1 MRRRITAHNWYICC
15 QVAQQDLKAAKD
27 ETSMKEQEFHKELN
41 TARKL
46 AQLYKEAEGER
57 CKKVAELEGIILELQ
72 KHLKA
77 FPCNAMLTPSL
88 HGFSSAISEV
98 LLWSALPLCIVDRRT
113 TQR

>member
-1 MRRRITAHNWYICC
+1 
-15 QVAQQDLKAAKD
+15 VAQQDLKAAKD

-77 FPCNAMLTPSL
+77 SSCNAMLTPSL
-88 HGFSSAISEV
+88 HGFSSAIYQV
-98 LLWSALPLCIVDRRT
+98 LLWSLSHCASCTGGQHNDEAYVVD
-113 TQR
+113 

>member
-1 MRRRITAHNWYICC
+1 
-15 QVAQQDLKAAKD
+15 
-27 ETSMKEQEFHKELN
+27 MKEQEFHKELN

-77 FPCNAMLTPSL
+77 FSLQRNAYS
-88 HGFSSAISEV
+88 
-98 LLWSALPLCIVDRRT
+98 
-113 TQR
+113 